1 MTKSSFTPKVL
12 VFCCNWCSY
21 AAADLAGT
29 SRMQYPANIRILRV
43 PCSGRVDMLHVVK
56 AFEKGWD
63 GVLITG
69 CLKGQ
74 CHYLEGNLKAEPRVQ
89 FLSELLEEIGFDSRR
104 LRIRFMS
111 AAMAPEFVQEVT
123 EFVQL
128 IQDLG
133 PSPFRKQLVEAIDLS
148 SLK

>member
-1 MTKSSFTPKVL
+1 MTDSEFAPKIL

-29 SRMQYPANIRILRV
+29 SRMQYPANVRILRV
-43 PCSGRVDMLHVVK
+43 PCSGRVDMLHVAK
-56 AFEKGWD
+56 AFKQGWD

-74 CHYLEGNLKAEPRVQ
+74 CHYLEGNLKAEPRMQ
-89 FLSELLEEIGFDSRR
+89 FLSDLFEEIGFDSRR

-111 AAMAPEFVQEVT
+111 AAMAPEFVKEVT

-128 IQDLG
+128 VQELG
-133 PSPFRKQLVEAIDLS
+133 PSPFKQQVVEAIDLS
-148 SLK
+148 R

>member
-1 MTKSSFTPKVL
+1 MPIVEFEPKIL
-12 VFCCNWCSY
+12 VFCCSWCSY

-43 PCSGRVDMLHVVK
+43 PCSGRVDLLHVVK
-56 AFEKGWD
+56 AFERGWD

-74 CHYLEGNLKAEPRVQ
+74 CHYLEGNLKAETRVS
-89 FLSELLEEIGFDSRR
+89 FLSDLLEEIGFDSRR

-111 AAMAPEFVQEVT
+111 AAMAPEFVKEITV
-123 EFVQL
+123 FKYL
-128 IQDLG
+128 IQEIG
-133 PSPFRKQLVEAIDLS
+133 PSPFRKHLIESTGITS
-148 SLK
+148 

>member
-1 MTKSSFTPKVL
+1 MDTSDIEPKVL

-43 PCSGRVDMLHVVK
+43 PCSGRVDLLHVTK
-56 AFEKGWD
+56 AFEQGWD

-74 CHYLEGNLKAEPRVQ
+74 CHYLEGNLKAESRIN
-89 FLSELLEEIGFDSRR
+89 FLSKMLEEIGFDARR

-111 AAMAPEFVQEVT
+111 AAMAPEFVKEVS
-123 EFVQL
+123 EFSQL
-128 IQDLG
+128 IRELG
-133 PSPFRKQLVEAIDLS
+133 PSPYKNNLLESTDITL
-148 SLK
+148 